1 MTSLMAFIRRH
12 VLLFGVVKF
21 CAGLVI
27 GFGLGVYFLPILT
40 AEKGLDTAA
49 IEALSQSA
57 LRQGTFIRD
66 LPRSD
71 GLHWGEG
78 VIMANA
84 DRIWLDG
91 EISPGPDYRLYLI
104 PKYVETGAEFLQ
116 IKAESTQIGPVKA
129 FENFCARYPR
139 RY

>member
-21 CAGLVI
+21 CAGLLI

-40 AEKGLDTAA
+40 AEKGLDNAA

-57 LRQGTFIRD
+57 LRHGTFTRD
-66 LPRSD
+66 LPESD
-71 GLHWGEG
+71 GLHWGDG

-84 DRIWLDG
+84 DHIWLDG

-116 IKAESTQIGPVKA
+116 IKAESTQIRPVKA